1 MNEKVICAGFDVH
14 SKANAAHFL
23 YPDGSLAHPP
33 FEFEQNRKGFARLEK
48 ALQKM
53 AQKHPDVVFLCGI
66 EATGPYWFPLGA
78 FLKALPLSVKVTAI
92 NPSVITNFKKIH
104 LKKVKTDPID
114 AKETASYM
122 MTFKPAPTDF
132 FTAEHI
138 ALRQLARGRKFFI
151 KQLTAA
157 MNQLRSQLAVAF
169 PEISG
174 KSTDLSE
181 TILAVLDRFPS
192 ASSLKKATDKQLRKI
207 RFPNSGR
214 RVKFHMASDL
224 RERAK
229 NSVGITQDPASE
241 LYIRQLVHNIRF
253 LNQQR
258 QKAEEELETYYMEH
272 FSHTRIHTIQG
283 IGLLSAAL
291 IMGEIL
297 DAKRFESIEH
307 WIGYIGIYP
316 EWKWSADKKDYAFKM
331 TKKGNRYLKHIIYC
345 CVFPSIRFNPIIR
358 KHYHNQ
364 LSRGKKKMVAIGS
377 CMRKLASLIFGVMK
391 TERDFDP
398 LYDSGMKKKTASGKR
413 IEQVKMQEEETP
425 QSNLVADE
433 VVSTTKPFS
442 GLDTEVASSSL
453 NT

>member
-1 MNEKVICAGFDVH
+1 MDEKVIYAGFDVH
-14 SKANAAHFL
+14 AKTNSAHFVH
-23 YPDGSLAHPP
+23 PNGSLAHPP
-33 FEFEQNRKGFARLEK
+33 FDFEQNKKGFSSLEK

-53 AQKHPDVVFLCGI
+53 AQKHPDVIFLCGI
-66 EATGPYWFPLGA
+66 EAAGPYWFPLGA
-78 FLKALPLSVKVTAI
+78 FLTALPLRVKVTAI

-104 LKKVKTDPID
+104 LKKVKTNPID
-114 AKETASYM
+114 AKEIANYM
-122 MTFKPAPTDF
+122 KTFKPDPTHC
-132 FTAEHI
+132 FTEKHI

-151 KQLTAA
+151 KQLTAVI
-157 MNQLRSQLAVAF
+157 NQLRGQLAVAF

-192 ASSLKKATDKQLRKI
+192 ASSLKKATDKQLKKI
-207 RFPNSGR
+207 RFPNSGK
-214 RVKFHMASDL
+214 RVKFNMASAL
-224 RERAK
+224 RETAK
-229 NSVGITQDPASE
+229 NSIGIDQEPISE

-253 LNQQR
+253 LHQQV
-258 QKAEEELETYYMEH
+258 QKAEKELKAYYMEH
-272 FSHTRIHTIQG
+272 FAHTRIHTIKG
-283 IGLLSAAL
+283 IGILSAAL

-297 DAKRFESIEH
+297 DANRFETITH

-345 CVFPSIRFNPIIR
+345 CIFPAIRFNPIIR

-391 TERDFDP
+391 TEREFDP
-398 LYDSGMKKKTASGKR
+398 LYDSGMKEKTGSTKKTQQIKV
-413 IEQVKMQEEETP
+413 EEEETP
-425 QSNLVADE
+425 QSNIVACE
-433 VVSTTKPFS
+433 VVKATQPFAGS
-442 GLDTEVASSSL
+442 DTEVASSSL
-453 NT
+453 DR